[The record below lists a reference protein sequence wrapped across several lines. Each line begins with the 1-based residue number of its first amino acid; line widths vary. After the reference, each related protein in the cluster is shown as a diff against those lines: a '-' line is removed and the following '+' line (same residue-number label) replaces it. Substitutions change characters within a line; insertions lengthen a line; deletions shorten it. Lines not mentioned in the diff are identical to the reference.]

1 MIRAVIFD
9 MDGVLINT
17 EKYLYQYWRQ
27 AAEEAGFI
35 FTREIALSLR
45 SLSGKFAAPMLRE
58 IYGPEFSYEKIRNRR
73 KELMEAH
80 LNQNGI
86 EKKPGVEEALKE
98 LRSQGY
104 KLAVATATDE
114 IRAND
119 YLERIGIKKYFHK
132 IICATMVENGKPMPD
147 IYQYACRMIGEK
159 PEDCIAVEDS
169 PNGVK
174 SAWAAGL
181 KVIMIPDLT
190 QPEEEI
196 QEKIWKKAD
205 TLRDLTDLLNN

>member
-27 AAEEAGFI
+27 AAEEEGFVL
-35 FTREIALSLR
+35 TREVALSLR
-45 SLSGKFAAPMLRE
+45 SLSGKFAAPMLQE

-98 LRSQGY
+98 LRSQGF
-104 KLAVATATDE
+104 KLAVATATEE
-114 IRAND
+114 IRAVD

-132 IICATMVENGKPMPD
+132 IICATMVKNGKPMPD
-147 IYQYACRMIGEK
+147 IYQYACSMIGEDPK
-159 PEDCIAVEDS
+159 HCVAVEDS
-169 PNGVK
+169 PNGVQ

-181 KVIMIPDLT
+181 RVIMIPDLT
-190 QPEEEI
+190 QPDEEI
-196 QEKIWKKAD
+196 KKKIWKKAD
-205 TLRDLTDLLNN
+205 NLRELTHLLID